1 MIYICA
7 KLVASSV
14 SPYFS
19 PTPSPLEFGLCLE
32 SGKRIMGVVR
42 VVFFLISNMSLCLLA
57 TT

>member
-1 MIYICA
+1 MMYICA

-14 SPYFS
+14 SPYSS

-32 SGKRIMGVVR
+32 SGKRIMVR
-42 VVFFLISNMSLCLLA
+42 VVFFLISNNMSLCLLA